1 MIWSMAVN
9 DIKTFFSRYASSY
22 ALRFIFLFLSYIA
35 IGKATVLFHSY
46 LDTVGHIWPAGG
58 IALVFIFIWG
68 YSAWPAIFLAS
79 LFLNAVQD
87 IISFPLMAQA
97 VANSLEPMLV
107 AYFCLRSPTFDYS
120 LNKLQDIFRGL
131 VASVLSGFVG
141 AVIVA
146 AGVLLS
152 GYQITDLFPFLRY
165 WAGHSLA
172 FIMLTPLILVFSRPN
187 LLMRLDYESFKKTE
201 TIIFSTAFF
210 CATGLYLYYEKLV
223 YLYLFFPLVLWSA
236 LRFGQRGA
244 MLIAFA
250 LNFLVVFQAALKA
263 AHIGTLEV
271 PINEIYLSVFVVALQ
286 LTGLIAGA
294 FVLEQK
300 VERQDKEK
308 SMLHTNSELEK
319 TMNQLKEAK
328 EAAEAASAAKTAFLA
343 NVSHEIR
350 TPLGAVLG
358 FSDLI
363 LANNMSETEKKK
375 IYKII
380 KRNGLQLLNVIND
393 ILDLS
398 KVEAGK
404 FEIQK
409 RAITMD
415 EIFEDVRSTM
425 DVEADKKG
433 ISLKIIRE
441 PNVPKKIFTDPIRLR
456 QILFNIIGNAIKFT
470 DRGSV
475 DLLIKTIVDNSGLTK
490 LAFIVKDTGIGIPSD
505 KVKELFAPFTQ
516 VDVTST
522 RRFGGTG
529 LGLALSRR
537 LAMALG
543 GGIELTKTTL
553 GQGSEFMVTID
564 PGDTVQIEISEKK
577 LQEETSLQTQ
587 KITSSKNLAN
597 KKILLVEDNLDN
609 QSLFMY
615 YIRSAGADVIIAN
628 NGLEALQKVHNGQYD
643 IILMDLQMPEMDGYE
658 ATKILRNEGYKKTI
672 IALSAH
678 AMKEVRERCLAGGF
692 DGYVSKPV
700 ERGDLLQVLT
710 DFVVESK
717 KSEKSLTELQ
727 T

>member
-1 MIWSMAVN
+1 MAVS
-9 DIKTFFSRYASSY
+9 DIKTFFNRFSSSFV
-22 ALRFIFLFLSYIA
+22 LRFIFLFLSYFVV
-35 IGKATVLFHSY
+35 GKATVLFHSY

-58 IALVFIFIWG
+58 IALVFIFLWG
-68 YSAWPAIFLAS
+68 YSEWPAIFVATLLLS
-79 LFLNAVQD
+79 AVQD
-87 IISFPLMAQA
+87 NVIIPLSAQSL
-97 VANSLEPMLV
+97 ANSVEPMLV
-107 AYFCLRSPTFDYS
+107 AYICLRSSTFDYS

-131 VASVLSGFVG
+131 VASIFGGFAG
-141 AVIVA
+141 TVIVA
-146 AGVLLS
+146 AGSLLS
-152 GYQITDLFPFLRY
+152 GEQITDLFPFLRY
-165 WAGHSLA
+165 WAGHSLG
-172 FIMLTPLILVFSRPN
+172 FIMLAPLILVFSRPS
-187 LLMRLDYESFKKTE
+187 LLMKFDFESFKKTE
-201 TIIFSTAFF
+201 TIVFGTAFLF
-210 CATGLYLYYEKLV
+210 TLGLYLYSDKII
-223 YLYLFFPLVLWSA
+223 YLYMFFPMVLWSA
-236 LRFGQRGA
+236 MRFGQRGV
-244 MLIAFA
+244 MLA
-250 LNFLVVFQAALKA
+250 VFFVNATVIIQAAFKLA
-263 AHIGTLEV
+263 LIGSLGV
-271 PINEIYLSVFVVALQ
+271 PINEIYLLVFVVALQ

-300 VERQDKEK
+300 MERIAKEE
-308 SMLHTNSELEK
+308 SMLRTNSELEK
-319 TMNQLKEAK
+319 AINQLKEAK

-363 LANNMSETEKKK
+363 LANNMSDTEKKK

-404 FEIQK
+404 FEMQK
-409 RAITMD
+409 RPVTVDEILEDLRATMD
-415 EIFEDVRSTM
+415 A
-425 DVEADKKG
+425 EADKKG
-433 ISLKIIRE
+433 ILLKMTRE
-441 PNVPKKIFTDPIRLR
+441 PNVPKKILTDPLRLR

-475 DLLIKTIVDNSGLTK
+475 DLTVKTIVDKNGLTK

-516 VDVTST
+516 VDVSST

-553 GQGSEFMVTID
+553 GQGSEFVVMID
-564 PGDTVQIEISEKK
+564 PGDTVQIALGEKK
-577 LQEETSLQTQ
+577 LREAASLQSQ

-597 KKILLVEDNLDN
+597 KKILLVEDNPDN

-615 YIRSAGADVIIAN
+615 YMRSAGADVTIAK
-628 NGLEALQKVHNGQYD
+628 NGVEALQKVHNGQFD

-658 ATKILRNEGYKKTI
+658 ATKTLRSEGYKKTI

-678 AMKEVRERCLAGGF
+678 AMKEVRERCLASGF

-700 ERGDLLQVLT
+700 ERGDLLQVLGG
-710 DFVVESK
+710 FVAESK
-717 KSEKSLTELQ
+717 KDEDSLLELQ